1 VIDDG
6 LMAFL
11 PRLGNGEFTIVR
23 DGGRVVIDTG
33 DGNDEVT
40 VENVPG
46 GIRVTVNGV
55 SRPSWAPRRT
65 M

>member
-23 DGGRVVIDTG
+23 DGGRVVIDPATA
-33 DGNDEVT
+33 T
-40 VENVPG
+40 
-46 GIRVTVNGV
+46 TK
-55 SRPSWAPRRT
+55 
-65 M
+65 